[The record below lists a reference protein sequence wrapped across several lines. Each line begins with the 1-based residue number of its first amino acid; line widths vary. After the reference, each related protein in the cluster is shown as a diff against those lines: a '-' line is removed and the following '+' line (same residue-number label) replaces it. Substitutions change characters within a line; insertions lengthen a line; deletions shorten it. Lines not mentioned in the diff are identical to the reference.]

1 MTGSGSEH
9 RRAYWREV
17 LERQANSG
25 LSAAAFCKSE
35 GIAAHT
41 FYGWRARLR
50 EVPARQVVPFI
61 DLGATAETANAG
73 AGIEIRL
80 DLGHGMT
87 LTIARR

>member
-1 MTGSGSEH
+1 MTGSGSEQ

-17 LERQANSG
+17 VERQANSG
-25 LSAAAFCKSE
+25 LSGAAFCKSE

-50 EVPARQVVPFI
+50 DEPAGQAVPFI

>member
-1 MTGSGSEH
+1 MTGSGSEQ

-17 LERQANSG
+17 VERQANSG

-50 EVPARQVVPFI
+50 DVPAQQPGPFI
-61 DLGATAETANAG
+61 DLSGTTEAVIAA

-80 DLGHGMT
+80 DLGHGVT

>member
-1 MTGSGSEH
+1 MTGSGSEQ
-9 RRAYWREV
+9 RRAYWRGV

-50 EVPARQVVPFI
+50 DVPGRQAVPFI
-61 DLGATAETANAG
+61 DLGGTAEAAI
-73 AGIEIRL
+73 AASGIEIRL
-80 DLGHGMT
+80 DLGHGVI

>member
-1 MTGSGSEH
+1 MTGSGSEL
-9 RRAYWREV
+9 RRAYWRDV
-17 LERQANSG
+17 LERQASSG

-35 GIAAHT
+35 GIAVPT

-50 EVPARQVVPFI
+50 DVPAPQAVPFI
-61 DLGATAETANAG
+61 DLGATAETAIAD